1 MAENTKNRVE
11 FLLDGDIEPISNEE
25 IDEICKGVGEIITDS
40 TGSIITDD
48 DIHELFEDG
57 DLSDN
62 EENSSIPSD
71 IPDPENVEPISDNE
85 INDILNS

>member
-11 FLLDGDIEPISNEE
+11 FLLDGDIEPITNEE
-25 IDEICKGVGEIITDS
+25 IDEICKGVGEIITDN